1 MEIPN
6 LDPLGFKTTFSMT
19 DASSPNNGTG
29 SWSGIE
35 DFHFKKEHLFYSAYI
50 YRAFIMCYVLWKL
63 EMPTQPKTMKFWFF
77 PCNWWN
83 IKYQL

>member
-19 DASSPNNGTG
+19 DASAPNNGTG
-29 SWSGIE
+29 SGSVIE

-50 YRAFIMCYVLWKL
+50 YGAFIMCYVL
-63 EMPTQPKTMKFWFF
+63 
-77 PCNWWN
+77 
-83 IKYQL
+83 